1 MRAAF
6 SIPETGD
13 SKRRSLD
20 IDHHNN
26 RTIICES
33 ENIVAK
39 GRLFCDPHFH
49 CCFYMNMNSALCFY
63 SVFPVK
69 FNVFPD
75 SLSAVYIINPVRKK
89 VCIFAHR
96 IHIQRILRI
105 KEGNK

>member
-1 MRAAF
+1 
-6 SIPETGD
+6 
-13 SKRRSLD
+13 
-20 IDHHNN
+20 
-26 RTIICES
+26 
-33 ENIVAK
+33 
-39 GRLFCDPHFH
+39 
-49 CCFYMNMNSALCFY
+49 MNMNSALCFY